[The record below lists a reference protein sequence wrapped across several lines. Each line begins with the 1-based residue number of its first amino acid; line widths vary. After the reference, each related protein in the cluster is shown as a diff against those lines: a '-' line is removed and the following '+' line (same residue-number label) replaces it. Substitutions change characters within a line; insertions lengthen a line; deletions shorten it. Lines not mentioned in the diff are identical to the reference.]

1 MITTISKH
9 VSWPEWIESGD
20 WSALKTAVP
29 MLPASVGHVMSL
41 ALDPDV
47 SVAQLT
53 HVISRDQVLA
63 TRVLRL
69 ANSAHCGPLEEIT
82 SINQATIRIGTA
94 AVRNVVLA
102 VCLSSR
108 LAESRVYGSRGR
120 ELLEHSIGT
129 ACMSR
134 VLAVPARVDADEAFL
149 CGLLHD
155 IGKLLLLKLVK
166 DFAKAGGP
174 PPSDTEIAAV
184 IDSRHAE
191 MGAYL
196 LRAWQLPAI
205 MVETTQYHHA
215 PDSSP
220 DLHRHVIV
228 TAMANRLSHRYG
240 FGCPAQVDDE
250 ILAVPEAKSLGLSSA
265 WLADMDAAAPGLFDT
280 ARDIIG

>member
-9 VSWPEWIESGD
+9 ATWPEWIASGD
-20 WSALKTAVP
+20 WAALKTAVP
-29 MLPASVGHVMSL
+29 MLPAAVGHVMSL

-120 ELLEHSIGT
+120 ELLDHSIGT

-134 VLAVPARVDADEAFL
+134 VLAVPARIDADEAFL

-166 DFAKAGGP
+166 DFTKAGGA
-174 PPSDTEIAAV
+174 PPSDAEVADV
-184 IDSRHAE
+184 IGARHAE
-191 MGAYL
+191 MGAFL
-196 LRAWQLPAI
+196 LKAWQLPAI
-205 MVETTQYHHA
+205 MVEATQFHHA
-215 PDSSP
+215 SADAA
-220 DLHRHVIV
+220 DFHRHVTV

-240 FGCPAQVDDE
+240 FGCAAQLDDA
-250 ILAVPEAKSLGLSSA
+250 LLQSPEATRLGLTAA
-265 WLADMDAAAPGLFDT
+265 WIAEMDATAAGLFDT